1 MKRTIVINN
10 GCDDMLREKY
20 EFESREMVKLQE
32 KMAKVVEEAKIRK
45 EKKKQSQLDFENMLK
60 QRYAL

>member
-1 MKRTIVINN
+1 MGRTIVINN
-10 GCDDMLREKY
+10 ECGDILREKY

-45 EKKKQSQLDFENMLK
+45 EKEKQSRLDFENMLK